1 MMKKSN
7 SGKHLTREERI
18 IIETGIRN
26 GSTKS
31 AIADTL
37 GKEKST
43 IGKEIKEHRKLR
55 FRSSLPRPCANY
67 GQCRLKRKCTANCS
81 GFVEFRCSRRD
92 RSPGACNGCSN
103 YSHCRFDKY
112 YYDAN
117 EAQRE
122 YEELRTESR
131 LGINLT
137 EEELK
142 NISETV
148 VPLLNKGQSP
158 YHVISNH
165 PELKICEKTLYNYI
179 DNHVFSLHPGPN
191 VFQLRRK
198 PGRKPSKKY
207 HDRDAALKKRQDKKY
222 LQGRTYKDYLA
233 FIDANPNVNVLQ
245 MDTVYNDEINGPFI
259 QTFKFMKFNLL
270 FALLHEEKTAEE
282 MAKGVDLLESILGT
296 ELFVKYAQ
304 VILTDRGPEFAYA
317 DKIEQGNDGI
327 VRTRVFYCDPMA
339 SCQKG
344 SLENNHELLR
354 YVCPKQTDLRGLGL
368 TSQDKLNLALSH
380 INSQKTEK
388 LEGQSPLSFTA
399 FLSEELF
406 QKLNAF
412 GINLIRDDEVIL
424 TPELLKDQK

>member
-1 MMKKSN
+1 MVMKKSN
-7 SGKHLTREERI
+7 AGKHLTKEERV

-31 AIADTL
+31 AIADIL

-55 FRSSLPRPCANY
+55 FRTTLLRPCANY
-67 GQCRLKRKCTANCS
+67 SHCKFKRSCTANCAD
-81 GFVEFRCSRRD
+81 FLEFRCNRRD

-122 YEELRTESR
+122 YEALRTASR
-131 LGINLT
+131 TGVNLT
-137 EEELK
+137 EDELK
-142 NISETV
+142 TISDTV
-148 VPLLNKGQSP
+148 VPLLTKGQSP
-158 YHVISNH
+158 YHVISAH

-179 DNHVFSLHPGPN
+179 DNNVFSFNLGPN
-191 VFQLRRK
+191 IFHLRRK
-198 PGRKPSKKY
+198 PGRKPSKK
-207 HDRDAALKKRQDKKY
+207 HREEDPILKKRQDKKY
-222 LQGRTYKDYLA
+222 LQGRTYNDYLA
-233 FIDANPNVNVLQ
+233 FIDENPNVNVVQ
-245 MDTVYNDEINGPFI
+245 MDTVYNDETNGPFI

-270 FALLHEEKTAEE
+270 FALLHEEKTAAE
-282 MAKGVDLLESILGT
+282 MVTGVDLLESILGA
-296 ELFVKYAQ
+296 ELFRKYAA
-304 VILTDRGPEFAYA
+304 VILTDRGGEFEHA
-317 DKIEQGNDGI
+317 DDIERQKDGA

-354 YVCPKQTDLRGLGL
+354 YVCPKKTDLRNLGL
-368 TSQDKLNLALSH
+368 TSQDKLNLVLSH
-380 INSQKTEK
+380 VNSQKTEK

-399 FLSEELF
+399 FLAKELF
-406 QKLNAF
+406 QRLNAF
-412 GINLIRDDEVIL
+412 GIHLIQEDEIVL
-424 TPELLKDQK
+424 KPYLLKDR

>member
-7 SGKHLTREERI
+7 AGKHLTKEERV

-122 YEELRTESR
+122 YEELRTASR
-131 LGINLT
+131 VGVNLT

-233 FIDANPNVNVLQ
+233 FIDANPNVKTGSSCKAAPTMIISRLSRQIQ
-245 MDTVYNDEINGPFI
+245 MSMSFRWTPY
-259 QTFKFMKFNLL
+259 TTM
-270 FALLHEEKTAEE
+270 
-282 MAKGVDLLESILGT
+282 
-296 ELFVKYAQ
+296 
-304 VILTDRGPEFAYA
+304 
-317 DKIEQGNDGI
+317 
-327 VRTRVFYCDPMA
+327 
-339 SCQKG
+339 
-344 SLENNHELLR
+344 
-354 YVCPKQTDLRGLGL
+354 KQTDL
-368 TSQDKLNLALSH
+368 LSKH
-380 INSQKTEK
+380 S
-388 LEGQSPLSFTA
+388 SS
-399 FLSEELF
+399 
-406 QKLNAF
+406 
-412 GINLIRDDEVIL
+412 
-424 TPELLKDQK
+424 

>member
-1 MMKKSN
+1 MMKKAGTPALL
-7 SGKHLTREERI
+7 SGNDVAVVMSPRERLRQDGGDCTSFTRLLYQKSFLDLYRSGAAFDMLTLEDYVANPRKYKKVVFLNAFYLTKEERG

-103 YSHCRFDKY
+103 YTHCRFDKY

-117 EAQRE
+117 EAQLE
-122 YEELRTESR
+122 YEELRTASR
-131 LGINLT
+131 VGVNLT

-207 HDRDAALKKRQDKKY
+207 HDRDAALKKRQDK
-222 LQGRTYKDYLA
+222 
-233 FIDANPNVNVLQ
+233 
-245 MDTVYNDEINGPFI
+245 
-259 QTFKFMKFNLL
+259 
-270 FALLHEEKTAEE
+270 
-282 MAKGVDLLESILGT
+282 
-296 ELFVKYAQ
+296 
-304 VILTDRGPEFAYA
+304 
-317 DKIEQGNDGI
+317 
-327 VRTRVFYCDPMA
+327 
-339 SCQKG
+339 
-344 SLENNHELLR
+344 
-354 YVCPKQTDLRGLGL
+354 
-368 TSQDKLNLALSH
+368 
-380 INSQKTEK
+380 
-388 LEGQSPLSFTA
+388 
-399 FLSEELF
+399 
-406 QKLNAF
+406 
-412 GINLIRDDEVIL
+412 
-424 TPELLKDQK
+424 